1 MRSKMMMIVVAVAAT
16 MLGGCATAIRG
27 NTNQVTF
34 ASEPSGATVTTSLGQ
49 TCVAPCTIAIER
61 NKEFEATFRRD
72 GFEPS
77 VVSVRTV
84 VSREGGTSF
93 AGNILAGGL
102 IGMGVDAATGAALDH
117 SPNPVIGR
125 LVAIQPAPAAT
136 PPATRGPRRQGRRG
150 TPVAILLPQTPAA
163 PAVQGAS
170 STVTVTTTAAPPAP
184 RP

>member
-1 MRSKMMMIVVAVAAT
+1 MRSMMMIVAAVAAT

-72 GFEPS
+72 GFEPAM
-77 VVSVRTV
+77 VSVRTV

-93 AGNILAGGL
+93 AGNLLAGGL

-125 LVAIQPAPAAT
+125 LVALAPPPAPSPSPRGPRRHGRQGTPVAALLPQRPAPVAQPSTVTVTQTPAPAAT
-136 PPATRGPRRQGRRG
+136 
-150 TPVAILLPQTPAA
+150 
-163 PAVQGAS
+163 
-170 STVTVTTTAAPPAP
+170 APP